1 MHSQLFSLCTT
12 TLASPLRYTL
22 SYLCLVFLL
31 TACHSDS
38 STHDPK
44 TQLKVVTRNGLTT
57 YYQDKDGPTGFEYEL
72 VKRYADS
79 QNLEL
84 EFVSVHSLDD
94 IFSALRENR
103 ADLAAAGLTITPER
117 QQQWLFSPSYLD
129 VQQWL
134 IYNRKTHLKP
144 KTIADLIGTRIV
156 IMTSSS
162 HDEILQQLQQQHP
175 ELSWHAAPDAE
186 TIDLLDMVANGESDY
201 TIIDSNDF
209 IANRGFYPTLRSAF
223 ELGQPGQLAW
233 ALPNNAHSNQRMA
246 SLEAFFKEI
255 MEDGT
260 LQQLQERFY
269 SHAEEQK
276 QVSTNTFAKAVESK
290 LPQYRELIEKT
301 AQQYGMDWRLLA
313 SISYQ
318 ESHWNPRAR
327 SPTGVRGMMMLTQ
340 GTARE
345 MNIINRVDVE
355 QSLKGGAAYYKKIK
369 RKLPRAIKEPDRSWF
384 ALAAYNLG
392 LGHIKDVRKITQQQG
407 GNHNQWAD
415 LKTRLPLL
423 QKRNWYRNTKYGYAR
438 GQEAL
443 TYVQN
448 IRHYYNYLQWS
459 ELSQNRTPPPKQMDQ
474 YLPESLLGS
483 FDAL

>member
-1 MHSQLFSLCTT
+1 MHYYPVTLTPRLRQLLSSLWLMMLLSACDFSKLE
-12 TLASPLRYTL
+12 P
-22 SYLCLVFLL
+22 
-31 TACHSDS
+31 DNK
-38 STHDPK
+38 TH
-44 TQLKVVTRNGLTT
+44 LKVVTRNGLTT
-57 YYQDKDGPTGFEYEL
+57 YYQDKNGPTGFEYEL
-72 VKRYADS
+72 VKRYAEF

-94 IFSALRENR
+94 IFTALRENR
-103 ADLAAAGLTITPER
+103 ADLAAAGLTITPQR

-129 VQQWL
+129 VQQWV
-134 IYNRKTHLKP
+134 IYNRKTHRKP
-144 KTIADLIGTRIV
+144 KALSDLIGNRMV

-162 HDEILQQLQQQHP
+162 HGEILQQLQLQHP
-175 ELSWHAAPDAE
+175 ELSWHEAPDAE

-201 TIIDSNDF
+201 TVIDSNDF
-209 IANRGFYPTLRSAF
+209 IANRGFYPSLRPAF
-223 ELGQPGQLAW
+223 EIGDPGQLAW
-233 ALPNNAHSNQRMA
+233 ALPKNAHSEQQLL
-246 SLEAFFKEI
+246 SLAAFFKEI
-255 MEDGT
+255 TEDGT

-269 SHAEEQK
+269 SHAEEQE
-276 QVSTNTFAKAVESK
+276 QVSTNTFAKAVDNK

-301 AQQYGMDWRLLA
+301 AQQYNIDWRLLA

-340 GTARE
+340 STAKE
-345 MNIINRVDVE
+345 MNIINRLDLE
-355 QSLKGGAAYYKKIK
+355 QSLQGGAAYFKKIK
-369 RKLPRAIKEPDRSWF
+369 RKLPSAVKEPDRTWF

-392 LGHIKDVRKITQQQG
+392 LGHIKDVRKITKQQG
-407 GNHNQWAD
+407 GDPNKWAD
-415 LKTRLPLL
+415 IKTRLPLL